1 MINKVSLSN
10 NQSIKEKIA
19 FYLEDIETPIGLT
32 INLIIL
38 GLILLSLVI
47 FIAETYSINDSF
59 AQVLHITDLGIL
71 VIFAIEYSCRF
82 WSAKSKKKFF
92 FSGSSLIDLIA
103 IFPLL
108 FGIVDLSFIRMFR
121 WFRLL
126 RILRFWQLET
136 KLLGFKANDAIVFF
150 RIILTL
156 LSLIVFYAGLIFQ
169 VERPVNEDAL
179 RNFFDAFYF
188 VVVTMTTVGYG
199 DVTPLSEAG
208 KAMTVAMILTGVLFI
223 PWQLSEIIKQFQKTT
238 NTVEKQCLNCN
249 LSRHDPDANF
259 CKQCG
264 AKLEVNSK

>member
-1 MINKVSLSN
+1 MNTKVSLLN
-10 NQSIKEKIA
+10 NQVIKEKVA

-47 FIAETYSINDSF
+47 FVAGTYPLSDSL
-59 AQVLHITDLGIL
+59 AQALHIVDLVIL
-71 VIFAIEYSCRF
+71 VLFTLEYGCRF
-82 WSAKSKKKFF
+82 WSSNNKKKFF
-92 FSGSSLIDLIA
+92 FSGFSLIDLIA
-103 IFPLL
+103 ILPLF
-108 FGIVDLSFIRMFR
+108 FGMMDMRFVRIFR

-126 RILRFWQLET
+126 RILRFWRLET
-136 KLLGFKANDAIVFF
+136 KILGVKAGDAIVFF
-150 RIILTL
+150 RIILIL
-156 LSLIVFYAGLIFQ
+156 FSLIFFYAGLIFQ
-169 VERPVNEDAL
+169 VEGSVNKDGL
-179 RNFFDAFYF
+179 QNFFDAFYF

-208 KAMTVAMILTGVLFI
+208 KAMTVVMILTGVLFV

-238 NTVEKQCLNCN
+238 NPVEKQCPNCN

-264 AKLEVNSK
+264 AKLEVSTK

>member
-1 MINKVSLSN
+1 MINKASLSN
-10 NQSIKEKIA
+10 HQLIKKKVA
-19 FYLEDIETPIGLT
+19 FYLEDIETPIGLI

-38 GLILLSLVI
+38 GLILLSLAI
-47 FIAETYSINDSF
+47 FIAETYAIHNSL
-59 AQVLHITDLGIL
+59 ARVLHIIDLGIL
-71 VIFAIEYSCRF
+71 VIFTIEYACRF
-82 WSAKSKKKFF
+82 WSAKNKKKFF
-92 FSGSSLIDLIA
+92 FSGFSLIDLIA

-108 FGIVDLSFIRMFR
+108 FGIIDLSFIRMLR

-136 KLLGFKANDAIVFF
+136 KLLGVKASDAIVFF

-169 VERPVNEDAL
+169 VERPFNKDGL
-179 RNFFDAFYF
+179 SNFFDAFYF

-238 NTVEKQCLNCN
+238 NPVEKQCPNCN
-249 LSRHDPDANF
+249 LSRHDLDANF
-259 CKQCG
+259 CKLCG
-264 AKLEVNSK
+264 AKLQVDNE